1 MICHLET
8 LGILTLFGAEETVE
22 KSLVMFFT
30 ESSEVIK
37 TSIRFFDDI
46 PERAAWDEQS
56 SKRWF
61 CTADIAEVLTKSK
74 NSRSY
79 WNAVKRR
86 KSELWTIC
94 RQLKLTASDG
104 KKYRTD
110 VVDEDGINTLI
121 ALVPS
126 NKSVV
131 FKKWL
136 TDMGTTIDE
145 KSKQKAYEL
154 FESGI
159 IKEIEVGNVKGLQQI
174 HFLYLWR
181 IV

>member
-1 MICHLET
+1 M
-8 LGILTLFGAEETVE
+8 
-22 KSLVMFFT
+22 
-30 ESSEVIK
+30 IK

-136 TDMGTTIDE
+136 TEMGTTIDE
-145 KSKQKAYEL
+145 NSKQKSRGRKGYL
-154 FESGI
+154 FFY
-159 IKEIEVGNVKGLQQI
+159 KECFDNRDRRLRALHEGDRS
-174 HFLYLWR
+174 FLLL
-181 IV
+181 